1 MSTNSTPS
9 AVPNDLQKEKLLIH
23 QAIQMIGFL
32 SEPER
37 SDCLNPLI
45 GEVLQH
51 LANIHHV
58 PLQEEGKRELIKK
71 VIVEIESTRTPLL
84 NELYYPKPS
93 HKPGYPLVSTASE
106 ERVYNALYRVHVSVM
121 DAIDIKEASSMTVD
135 RLVVYLSPIISRV
148 LDECHIQLNHLEQ
161 TLLQSMLLDEVTGLG
176 PLEPLLADESV
187 TDILV
192 NAPNKIFVE
201 RNGKLQPCSVRF
213 RDIAHLLHVITRI
226 VTKIGRR
233 IDETTPYVDARLK
246 DGSRVNA
253 IIPPLALDS
262 PILSVRKFNKQ
273 SITLEKMVVQKNLSA
288 AMAVLLTIAVKCR
301 LNIIISGGTGSGKTT
316 LLNAMSRAIPH
327 NERIITIEDS
337 AELRLQQEHIVR
349 LETRAPNI
357 EGLGAVAER
366 DLVKNA
372 LRMRPDRIIVGEV
385 RGAEAFDML
394 QAMNTGHDGSMCTIH
409 ANKPIEVPTRLI
421 NMVTMANVGM
431 SAESIANQIASS
443 IMVIVQI
450 NRMPDG
456 KRRIIAI
463 SEIEEIEGGG
473 LKLRN
478 MFEFKYSMKEGTNDI
493 IGDFVPV
500 TDKPIFLP
508 RAVQFGLD
516 KALLEIF

>member
-71 VIVEIESTRTPLL
+71 VIAEIESTRTPLL
-84 NELYYPKPS
+84 NEIYYPKPS

-106 ERVYNALYRVHVSVM
+106 ERVYNALHRVHVAVM

-135 RLVVYLSPIISRV
+135 RLVVYISPIISRV
-148 LDECHIQLNHLEQ
+148 LDESRIQLNHVEQ
-161 TLLQSMLLDEVTGLG
+161 TLLQSTLLDEIVGLG

-192 NAPNKIFVE
+192 NAPNKIYVE
-201 RNGKLQPCSVRF
+201 RGGKLHPCSIRF
-213 RDIAHLLHVITRI
+213 RDNAHLLHVVTRI
-226 VTKIGRR
+226 VSKIGRR
-233 IDETTPYVDARLK
+233 IDESTPYVDARLK

-253 IIPPLALDS
+253 IIPPLALDA
-262 PILSVRKFNKQ
+262 PTLSIRKFNKQ
-273 SITLEKMVVQKNLSA
+273 SITIGKMVAQKNLSA
-288 AMAVLLTIAVKCR
+288 AMAALLTIAVRCR
-301 LNIIISGGTGSGKTT
+301 LNIVISGGTGSGKTT

-327 NERIITIEDS
+327 DERIVTIEDS
-337 AELRLQQEHIVR
+337 AELRLQQDHVVR
-349 LETRAPNI
+349 LETRAANI
-357 EGLGAVAER
+357 EGSGAISER
-366 DLVKNA
+366 ELVKNA

-385 RGAEAFDML
+385 RVPEAFDML

-409 ANKPIEVPTRLI
+409 ANKPIEVPTRLV
-421 NMVTMANVGM
+421 NMVTMANIGM
-431 SAESIANQIASS
+431 STESIISQVDSS
-443 IMVIVQI
+443 IILIVQI
-450 NRMPDG
+450 NRMQDG
-456 KRRIIAI
+456 KRRVIAI
-463 SEIEEIEGGG
+463 SEIEEENAK

-478 MFEFKYSMKEGTNDI
+478 LFEFKYTMKEGTTEI
-493 IGDFVPV
+493 MGEFVPGV
-500 TDKPIFLP
+500 KPLFTE
-508 RAVQFGLD
+508 RAAQFGLD
-516 KALLEIF
+516 KALEEVY

>member
-1 MSTNSTPS
+1 MNGTGKF
-9 AVPNDLQKEKLLIH
+9 DQLIR
-23 QAIQMIGFL
+23 QVIQTFGFMA
-32 SEPER
+32 EPER
-37 SDCLNPLI
+37 SDYIAILI
-45 GEVLQH
+45 SEMVQQLADKQH
-51 LANIHHV
+51 L
-58 PLQEEGKRELIKK
+58 ELKEAEKTELVKK
-71 VIVEIESTRTPLL
+71 AIAVITTARSQISSEI
-84 NELYYPKPS
+84 YYPKPT
-93 HKPGYPLVSTASE
+93 HKPGYPVVSAASE

-148 LDECHIQLNHLEQ
+148 LDECHIQLNHVEQ

-262 PILSVRKFNKQ
+262 PILSIRKFNKQ
-273 SITLEKMVVQKNLSA
+273 SITLGKMVSQNNLSA
-288 AMAVLLTIAVKCR
+288 AMAILLTIAVKCR

-337 AELRLQQEHIVR
+337 AELKLQQDHVVR

-372 LRMRPDRIIVGEV
+372 LRM
-385 RGAEAFDML
+385 
-394 QAMNTGHDGSMCTIH
+394 
-409 ANKPIEVPTRLI
+409 
-421 NMVTMANVGM
+421 
-431 SAESIANQIASS
+431 
-443 IMVIVQI
+443 
-450 NRMPDG
+450 
-456 KRRIIAI
+456 
-463 SEIEEIEGGG
+463 
-473 LKLRN
+473 
-478 MFEFKYSMKEGTNDI
+478 
-493 IGDFVPV
+493 
-500 TDKPIFLP
+500 
-508 RAVQFGLD
+508 
-516 KALLEIF
+516 

>member
-1 MSTNSTPS
+1 MNTQKPPS
-9 AVPNDLQKEKLLIH
+9 SSLTQEQEDRLIRQTVH
-23 QAIQMIGFL
+23 LIGFL

-37 SDCLNPLI
+37 SDCINILI
-45 GEVLQH
+45 GDVLQH
-51 LANIHHV
+51 LTDKQKI
-58 PLQEEGKRELIKK
+58 PFDEENKTYLIKK
-71 VIVEIESTRTPLL
+71 VLVEMEATRTPLIGDI
-84 NELYYPKPS
+84 YYPKPS

-121 DAIDIKEASSMTVD
+121 DAIDSKEASNMSTD

-148 LDECHIQLNHLEQ
+148 LDESHIQLNHLEQ
-161 TLLQSMLLDEVTGLG
+161 TLLQSMLLDEITGLG

-192 NAPNKIFVE
+192 NAPNRIYIE
-201 RNGKLQPCSVRF
+201 RAGKLQLSSVRF
-213 RDIAHLLHVITRI
+213 RDSGHLLNVISRI

-262 PILSVRKFNKQ
+262 PILSIRKFNKQ
-273 SITLEKMVVQKNLSA
+273 SITLGKMVSQNNLSA
-288 AMAVLLTIAVKCR
+288 AMAILLTIAVKCR

-337 AELRLQQEHIVR
+337 AELKLQQDHVVR

-409 ANKPIEVPTRLI
+409 ANKPMEVPTRLI

-431 SAESIANQIASS
+431 STESIANQIASS

-456 KRRIIAI
+456 KRRIVAI

-478 MFEFKYSMKEGTNDI
+478 MFEFKYTMKEGTNDI
-493 IGDFVPV
+493 IGDFEPV

-508 RAVQFGLD
+508 RAAQFGLD
-516 KALLEIF
+516 KALMEIF